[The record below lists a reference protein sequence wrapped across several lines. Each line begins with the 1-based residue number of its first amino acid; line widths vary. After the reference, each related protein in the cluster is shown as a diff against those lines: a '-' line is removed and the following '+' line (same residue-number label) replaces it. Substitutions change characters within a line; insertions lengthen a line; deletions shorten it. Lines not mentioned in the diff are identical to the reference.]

1 MKTHVHV
8 HGTCEIRT
16 VVNEGQ
22 TAIALTIGEVEW
34 RGYTLSNVAPTMSRR
49 MARRVCYVCV
59 CLRLRGCRP
68 VGALLAPSLRRVNIY
83 RSCQ

>member
-59 CLRLRGCRP
+59 CLRLRGCDA
-68 VGALLAPSLRRVNIY
+68 VGALLGPLRRVNI
-83 RSCQ
+83 